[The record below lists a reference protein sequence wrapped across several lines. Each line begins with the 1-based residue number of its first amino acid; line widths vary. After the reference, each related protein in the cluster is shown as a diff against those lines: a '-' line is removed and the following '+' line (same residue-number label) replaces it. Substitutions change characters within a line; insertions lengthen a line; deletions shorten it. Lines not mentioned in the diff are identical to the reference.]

1 MPAETVDGMND
12 EQRAVMF
19 GPCSAP
25 GTDEVFLRVDEDG
38 TVRVDSKE
46 G

>member
-1 MPAETVDGMND
+1 MSE

-19 GPCSAP
+19 GPCSAQ
-25 GTDEVFLRVDEDG
+25 GTDEVFLRVEEDG
-38 TVRVDSKE
+38 TVRVDQDH